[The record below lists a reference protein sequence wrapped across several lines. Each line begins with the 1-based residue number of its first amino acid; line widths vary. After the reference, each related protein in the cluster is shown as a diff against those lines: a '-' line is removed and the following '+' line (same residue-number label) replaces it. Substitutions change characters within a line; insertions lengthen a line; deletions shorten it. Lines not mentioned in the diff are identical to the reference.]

1 MNLLPGFSLLCH
13 LLLYIALL
21 VSSTAYAQDEND
33 SDTGTSDP
41 VLNSMQWLENELARN
56 SNLLTATQ
64 RISLLKRYEGE
75 LRKEIKGKPESVQQQ
90 QLLEMASR
98 YWQERA
104 FVEANGIYGE
114 VVEVKPQSLEAA
126 KAYMMMGYIKHG
138 NMMKPAEAIAPLEKS
153 LEILR
158 ELELPSEDI
167 EQKNSMAAQVA
178 STLGDVY
185 MLDKQDVKA
194 EEVYRLLLD
203 DKELAGAADINSRIN
218 ANVEMA
224 RILVRQERFEEASER
239 FSEGRALIAEAE
251 LPSETKLAFALE
263 HLAVK
268 SRSGASPSE
277 LIAFL
282 EELWEQQREKEED
295 LNTLRLG
302 NYLVLSYFFS
312 SDDKQRKKFREFQV
326 DYFKVAQQ
334 VWKKCGKELEDSPEQ
349 RRDYYL
355 LVQQARLL
363 RLELA
368 ETEKDKG
375 ASREALVDF
384 LKCLDEFRLPFLA
397 LVPAQFPMQFVEK
410 VMGIYQA
417 RIKPELKSRGKNEAG
432 NEIDL
437 QDDREATSESDGKE
451 GGEVKGDGGN

>member
-1 MNLLPGFSLLCH
+1 MNLFSGSSVLFN
-13 LLLYIALL
+13 LLLYIAVL

-33 SDTGTSDP
+33 SDTGSSDP
-41 VLNSMQWLENELARN
+41 VLNSMQWIENELARN

-90 QLLEMASR
+90 QLLELANR

-114 VVEVKPQSLEAA
+114 VVEVKPKSLGAA

-185 MLDKQDVKA
+185 MLEKQDVKA
-194 EEVYRLLLD
+194 EEVYRLLLED
-203 DKELAGAADINSRIN
+203 EEFAGAANINARIN

-268 SRSGASPSE
+268 SQSGASSSE
-277 LIAFL
+277 LIGFL

-302 NYLVLSYFFS
+302 NYLTLSYFFS
-312 SDDKQRKKFREFQV
+312 SDNKQRKKFSEFLV
-326 DYFKVAQQ
+326 DYFEVAKQ
-334 VWKKCGKELEDSPEQ
+334 VWKKCGKELEDSPEE

-363 RLELA
+363 RIEFA

-375 ASREALVDF
+375 ASREALDDF
-384 LKCLDEFRLPFLA
+384 LKCLDEFRLPFRA

-410 VMGIYQA
+410 VMGIYQS

-432 NEIDL
+432 NEIESP
-437 QDDREATSESDGKE
+437 DDREVTGESDARV
-451 GGEVKGDGGN
+451 GE